1 MSKST
6 CASCARLAT
15 CAIDPARNARRQR
28 CWIWYLRGYPTAA
41 QALDSIA
48 ELALSVATYSEIV
61 QGCRNRPELERLKRD
76 LARYQVTVLPINDA
90 ISQRAMT
97 LIDIHA
103 LPDGLQLADALI
115 AATAVHHDL
124 TLLTGNCKHFPPI
137 AGLRIEPFEPV

>member
-1 MSKST
+1 M
-6 CASCARLAT
+6 
-15 CAIDPARNARRQR
+15 
-28 CWIWYLRGYPTAA
+28 
-41 QALDSIA
+41 
-48 ELALSVATYSEIV
+48 ATYIEIV

-124 TLLTGNCKHFPPI
+124 TLLTGNCKHFTPI